1 MLVSMKRMM
10 MGLGLAFSLMTVAVA
25 KEAPDF
31 TLKDTSGKEVKLSDY
46 KDKVVVL
53 EWINYNCPF
62 VKKHYKGKHMPA
74 LQEKYTEKGVVWL
87 AVNSG
92 PENEKAGSF
101 SPEKMT
107 EKAESMGNKA
117 AHILLDREGKVG
129 KEYGAKTTPHMVV
142 INKGEIV
149 YEGAID
155 SMPTPKVEDCDKA
168 ENYVTKALDAVLEG
182 KEVETAKTQGYGCGV
197 KY

>member
-10 MGLGLAFSLMTVAVA
+10 MGLGLAFSLMTVAMA

-31 TLKDTSGKEVKLSDY
+31 SLKDSQGNEVKLSDY

-62 VKKHYKGKHMPA
+62 VKKHYSGKHMPS
-74 LQEKYTEKGVVWL
+74 LQEKYTAKGVVWL

-101 SPEKMT
+101 SAEKMN
-107 EKAESMGNKA
+107 EKAEAMGSKV

-155 SMPTPKVEDCDKA
+155 SMPTPKAEDCEKA
-168 ENYVTKALDAVLEG
+168 DNYVVKALDAVLEG
-182 KEVETAKTQGYGCGV
+182 KEVETTKTQGYGCGV